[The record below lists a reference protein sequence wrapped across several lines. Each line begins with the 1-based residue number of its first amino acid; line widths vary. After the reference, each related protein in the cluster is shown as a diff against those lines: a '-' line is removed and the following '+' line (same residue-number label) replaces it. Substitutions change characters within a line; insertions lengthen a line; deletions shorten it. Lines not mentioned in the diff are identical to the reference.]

1 MWEAF
6 FKQTIFLMMATL
18 WHSPFSSKM
27 HTAQKMHFNCT
38 SYVLNWLLVP
48 LSILEKGFLYSAD
61 GEEKKNT

>member
-1 MWEAF
+1 MSENF

-18 WHSPFSSKM
+18 WHSALSSKM
-27 HTAQKMHFNCT
+27 QMAQKMHFNCI

-48 LSILEKGFLYSAD
+48 LSILEKDFLCSAD